1 MPGMEHTFPRVHSAD
16 RRSDGI
22 GSQSLLGRAVE
33 ASGVGVVVTDP
44 NLPDNPI
51 VYVNPA
57 FERMTGYPANEVL
70 GRNCRFLQRP
80 GENRDQLSE
89 LREALRE
96 ERECRV
102 VLRNH
107 RKDGAPFWN
116 DLSISPV
123 RDEQGLLTNFIGIQR
138 DVTRSKQ
145 VEEERDSSRERE
157 KAARE
162 EAEASRARLA
172 LLADSGRVL
181 SSSLDYSSILKQIPP
196 LFVPESASRCFLDVA
211 EEDGGVSRVAE
222 AREPGARSDPLN
234 SLRDLGLGAAADSAG
249 KVLAGDRS
257 VLVPEAEPVST
268 KEGESYS
275 YMCLP
280 LIARGRTLGVVTLI
294 SSTKERRYGS
304 EDLAFAEDLA
314 YRCALAMDNTRLYGE
329 RSYISHTLQQ
339 SLVPHLT
346 EIPGMEV
353 GSVYRPVG
361 EANEVGGDFYDL
373 LPPNG
378 EREGWI
384 AVMGDVC
391 GSGAGAAAITA
402 LVRYTIRA
410 VALLEDS
417 PSGILSGLNEAM
429 LRQLQSHQFCT
440 AVCIRL
446 EPEEGGARLS
456 FACGGHPEPLLLRV
470 DGSVEELN
478 HQGKA
483 LGVFEDAEL
492 SDRRAKL
499 GAGDAIVLY
508 TDGVTEARSLDG
520 SFFGEERLHSFL
532 HSCAGLAA
540 PAIAEKIKEAV
551 SDFQDGHPHDDL
563 AILVLRVPS

>member
-1 MPGMEHTFPRVHSAD
+1 MPGMERTFPRVHSAD
-16 RRSDGI
+16 RRSDRI

-57 FERMTGYPANEVL
+57 FERMTGYPADEVL
-70 GRNCRFLQRP
+70 GRNCRFLQRSE
-80 GENRDQLSE
+80 ENRDQLSE

-123 RDEQGLLTNFIGIQR
+123 CDEQGRLTNFIGMQR

-145 VEEERDSSRERE
+145 VEKERDSSRERE

-181 SSSLDYSSILKQIPP
+181 SSSLDYSSILRQISP
-196 LFVPESASRCFLDVA
+196 LFVPDLAGYCFLDVA
-211 EEDGGVSRVAE
+211 EEDGSVSRVAE
-222 AREPGARSDPLN
+222 ATAPKIEAN
-234 SLRDLGLGAAADSAG
+234 SPDSFRDLGLGAAAEDAG
-249 KVLAGDRS
+249 KVLAEGRS
-257 VLVPEAEPVST
+257 VLASEVPEP
-268 KEGESYS
+268 KGEGESYS

-329 RSYISHTLQQ
+329 RSYISYTLQQ
-339 SLVPHLT
+339 SLVPHLL
-346 EIPGMEV
+346 EVPGMEV

-373 LPPNG
+373 LPPHG
-378 EREGWI
+378 ERNGWI

-391 GSGAGAAAITA
+391 GSGAVAAAITA

-410 VALLEDS
+410 IALLEDS

-508 TDGVTEARSLDG
+508 TDGVTEARSPDG
-520 SFFGEERLHSFL
+520 SFFGEERLHSLL
-532 HSCAGLAA
+532 HSCAGLTA
-540 PAIAEKIKEAV
+540 PAIAEKIKAEI
-551 SDFQDGHPHDDL
+551 SEFQDGHPHDDL